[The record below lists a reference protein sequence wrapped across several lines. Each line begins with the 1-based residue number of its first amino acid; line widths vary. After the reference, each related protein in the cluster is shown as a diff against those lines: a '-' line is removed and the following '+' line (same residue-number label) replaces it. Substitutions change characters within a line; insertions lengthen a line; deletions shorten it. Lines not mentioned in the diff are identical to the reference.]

1 MDEKKF
7 MRLIGVA
14 GLALMI
20 AILPWGGDLAFGNAG
35 PGGAT
40 WYANSPDGK
49 TSLGGGTTGLAI
61 RKFVDALPG
70 LGAANANL
78 LGQYI
83 PIAQPIANPFFPNDD
98 YYEIGIQEFTRR
110 VHTDLFK
117 ATKFRGYIDLNPAT
131 NPSVANQQYLGPLI
145 LAQRDRPVRVKFTN
159 MLSTGS
165 LFLPVDKTL
174 MGAGEGPF
182 GLGGGLYSQNR
193 TSIHNHGAFT
203 PWISDG
209 TPHQWFTP
217 AGQGGNYLK
226 GVSFH
231 NVPDMWYDANGN
243 PVQAGTP
250 QAAGATNNPGDDKQ
264 TLYYTNQQ
272 SARLMF
278 YHDHAVGITR
288 LNVYAGMAAGYLLY
302 DPVEDGLINAGTIP
316 GNGAGVYRY
325 GIPLIIQDKSFVP
338 KDVAWQDSQWVT
350 IPGYWVPGTEG
361 DLWYPHIYEPNQ
373 LDPTVPLT
381 DPSGMNPYGRWDFGP
396 WVQPNILAPVEV
408 GAPEIK
414 AAIPLPDT
422 PPNSPQL
429 YPTSV
434 VPEAFMDVMMVNG
447 TLYPFLNVE
456 PKAYRF
462 RILNACNDRFLNLQ
476 LYLDASG
483 GGSGGTA
490 TANVDAT
497 GQVVS
502 VAVVNRGNG
511 YVRPPGIIFTGGGG
525 FGAAAEATLA
535 ANGRISTITLTSPGS
550 GYTSAPTVTIGD
562 TREVKMVSAV
572 PNGFY
577 PATWPKD
584 GRDGGVPDP
593 FTAGPNFIQIGNEGG
608 FLPGVTERVNQPINY
623 DYDRGSATFGN
634 VQNLEGLDS
643 NIKGVTVFLGPAER
657 ADVIVD
663 FSTVAPGTNVILY
676 NDAPAPVPGFQPRY
690 DYYTGNPDLTSTGG
704 ATQTQVGI
712 GPNTRTIMQFRVAG
726 TPAPAFNLTALV
738 GALPTAYV
746 NSQPPPIVPQTYYPP
761 AYQSPAGL
769 QTVDNHASINA
780 TSLTYLPI
788 GATVKR
794 TLQAEQKAIV
804 ELFEPYGRMNAT
816 LGYEFFEPNANPA
829 RSNGVGFAYIDPPD
843 EVFQRGQIQLWKITH
858 NGVDSH
864 PVHIH
869 LNNAQII
876 NRVGWDGVI
885 KPPEPYERGWKET
898 IRMNPLES
906 IFIAQKADLP
916 TMPFT
921 VPDSIRPL
929 NPARQL
935 GDPTGFTNINP
946 KTGVPLG
953 PTPTVN
959 VLYNYGHEY
968 VWHCHILG
976 HEENDMMRPLK
987 VTGIIPV
994 GAFDWLLLRE
1004 ET

>member
-7 MRLIGVA
+7 LRLIGVA
-14 GLALMI
+14 GLALML
-20 AILPWGGDLAFGNAG
+20 AVLPWGGDLAFGNAG
-35 PGGAT
+35 PAGVT
-40 WYANSPDGK
+40 WYANSP
-49 TSLGGGTTGLAI
+49 SGGGSGTALQ
-61 RKFVDALPG
+61 KFVDSMPG
-70 LGAANANL
+70 LGPANANN

-83 PIAQPIANPFFPNDD
+83 PIAQPIGNALFSDSD
-98 YYEIGIQEFTRR
+98 YYEIGIQEFTKK
-110 VHTDLFK
+110 VHTNLPK
-117 ATKFRGYIDLNPAT
+117 ATKFRGYIDLNPAADT
-131 NPSVANQQYLGPLI
+131 NQQYLGPLI
-145 LAQRDRPVRVKFTN
+145 VAQRDRPVRIKFSN
-159 MLSTGS
+159 LLPTGP
-165 LFLPVDKTL
+165 LFLPVDTTL
-174 MGAGEGPF
+174 MGAGQGPF
-182 GLGGGLYSQNR
+182 PTEPYYSQNR

-217 AGQGGNYLK
+217 AQETNLYKK
-226 GVSFH
+226 GVSFQ
-231 NVPDMWYDANGN
+231 NVPDMWFDAGGN
-243 PVQAGTP
+243 AVPLGTP
-250 QAAGATNNPGDDKQ
+250 GATHDPGPGKQ

-288 LNVYAGMAAGYLLY
+288 LNVYAGMAAGYLIH
-302 DPVEDGLINAGTIP
+302 DPVVEDNLISTGVIP
-316 GNGAGVYRY
+316 TGGGAFSTNPLNVYNW

-338 KDVAWQDSQWVT
+338 QDVLTLQDDKWNPAW
-350 IPGYWVPGTEG
+350 GTYG
-361 DLWYPHIYEPNQ
+361 DLWFPHIYEANQ
-373 LDPTVPLT
+373 LSPAQLAL

-408 GAPEIK
+408 QAPEIK
-414 AAIPLPDT
+414 AAIALPGTDVDH
-422 PPNSPQL
+422 PEN

-434 VPEAFMDVMMVNG
+434 VPESFMDVMMVNG
-447 TLYPFLNVE
+447 TVFPFLTVE

-462 RILNACNDRFLNLQ
+462 RILNACNDRFVNLQ

-483 GGSGGTA
+483 GGSGATA
-490 TANVDAT
+490 TANVDLVT

-502 VAVVNRGNG
+502 VALVNRGNG

-535 ANGRISTITLTSPGS
+535 VNGRISTITLTSPGS

-562 TREVKMVSAV
+562 TREVKIVPAV

-593 FTAGPNFIQIGNEGG
+593 FTAGPKFIQIGNEGG
-608 FLPGVTERVNQPINY
+608 FLPGVTVRDNQPINY

-634 VQNLEGLDS
+634 VQNIEGLDP
-643 NIKGVTVFLGPAER
+643 NVKGVTVFLGPAER

-663 FSTVAPGTNVILY
+663 FSSVAPGTNVILY

-690 DYYTGNPDLTSTGG
+690 DYYTGNPDLTATGG
-704 ATQTQVGI
+704 HTQTQVGV
-712 GPNTRTIMQFRVAG
+712 GPNTRTVMQFRVAG
-726 TPAPAFNLTALV
+726 TPAAAFNLQALV
-738 GALPTAYV
+738 NALPGAYV
-746 NSQPPPIVPQTYYPP
+746 QSQPPPIVPQTYYPG
-761 AYQSPAGL
+761 AYHSS
-769 QTVDNHASINA
+769 VDYHATINA
-780 TSLTYLPI
+780 TSLTYLPL
-788 GATVKR
+788 GSTVPR
-794 TLQAEQKAIV
+794 TLEAQQKAIV

-843 EVFQRGQIQLWKITH
+843 EVFHRGQIQLWKITH
-858 NGVDSH
+858 NGVDTH
-864 PVHIH
+864 PIHIH

-876 NRVGWDGVI
+876 NRVGWDGVR

-916 TMPFT
+916 TVPFN
-921 VPDSIRPL
+921 VPDSVRPL

-946 KTGVPLG
+946 KTGVPLEL
-953 PTPTVN
+953 TPTIN
-959 VLYNYGHEY
+959 VLNNFGHEY

-987 VTGIIPV
+987 VTGLIPV
-994 GAFDWLLLRE
+994 GSLDLLLLDDG
-1004 ET
+1004 